1 MQLADS
7 SEQIWLAAL
16 RNGDEKALKSIF
28 DQHYPLLIGDI
39 YRILP
44 DEDTCQDL
52 AQEVFVE
59 LWKKRASL
67 DIHTSLRAYLRRAAV
82 NRALNHLK
90 IQRRTQL
97 DDAEKF
103 SDTADTSAHEIAL
116 QEQQEN
122 LENALFAAIE
132 TLPEKCRAVFSLSRF
147 ENLSHK
153 EIAERL
159 GISVKT
165 IENQITKAM
174 KMLREALIIMALL
187 SPTVISWQY
196 WYILG

>member
-1 MQLADS
+1 LSDS
-7 SEQIWLAAL
+7 PEKIWLAAL
-16 RNGDEKALKSIF
+16 RNGDEKALRLIF
-28 DQHYPLLIGDI
+28 DQHYALLMGDI

-59 LWKKRASL
+59 LWRKRTEL
-67 DIHTSLRAYLRRAAV
+67 DIHTSLRAYLRRAAI

-90 IQRRTQL
+90 TQRRTVL
-97 DDAEKF
+97 DDAETF
-103 SDTADTSAHEIAL
+103 SDYADDSSHDIAL
-116 QEQQEN
+116 QEKQEN
-122 LENALFAAIE
+122 LETALHAAIE
-132 TLPEKCRAVFSLSRF
+132 KLPEKCRMVFSLSRF

-153 EIAERL
+153 EIAEQL

-174 KMLREALIIMALL
+174 KMLRDALTVLAVL
-187 SPTVISWQY
+187 SPAVILWLK
-196 WYILG
+196 WCLAG